1 MALRKTMPD
10 ANGGATWKTTIYQ
23 ETQWNNEKML
33 SYAAISLNEI
43 IIIDKCICHVIQLIG
58 WGISP

>member
-1 MALRKTMPD
+1 MPD